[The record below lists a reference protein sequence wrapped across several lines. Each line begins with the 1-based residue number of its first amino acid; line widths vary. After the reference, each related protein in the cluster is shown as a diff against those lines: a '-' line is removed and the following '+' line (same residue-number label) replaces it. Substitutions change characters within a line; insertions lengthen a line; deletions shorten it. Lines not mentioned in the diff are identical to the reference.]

1 MTSWLGWGSSTEED
15 SSSGGELTAEEEES
29 QKIHSTS
36 ELKEMCKNKCQIA
49 TEEEKNKI
57 KEMRKQLK
65 GDLEKYPR
73 DVNDESMRGI
83 FGDFRMLR
91 WLRSR
96 DGDIDEALIAFR
108 IQLEWRININA
119 DERRDTILKKCP
131 NLESFLEHCKTVEI
145 LKYMPQSF
153 IAGRTVDGHLVQ
165 YDFNGQYSLHEIDFD
180 PDQVVNDLDTLYE
193 WIVWYCDEESRRL
206 NKMVY
211 MCRIT
216 DLDGL
221 SIFKHFYPK
230 LLNTIKS
237 YVKGAQEHF
246 AEHVCF
252 VGFVNA
258 PLLFRAIYAIARPV
272 LNENTKKK
280 AKVLGPHDDVTV
292 REVLYEAIPKEY
304 LHKKYGGTMK
314 EIPGLH
320 GFKLLSY
327 VEEEEEEMV
336 KEENK

>member
-1 MTSWLGWGSSTEED
+1 MTSWLGWGSSTEE
-15 SSSGGELTAEEEES
+15 SPELTAEEEES
-29 QKIHSTS
+29 QKIHSIS
-36 ELKEMCKNKCQIA
+36 ELKIMCQKKCKLA
-49 TEEEKNKI
+49 TNEEKDKI
-57 KEMRKQLK
+57 KDMRKLLV
-65 GDLEKYPR
+65 DDFENYPR

-96 DGDIDEALIAFR
+96 DGDINEAVSAFR
-108 IQLEWRININA
+108 IQLKWRVDNGA
-119 DERRDTILKKCP
+119 DDRRDQIIKKCP
-131 NLESFLEHCKTVEI
+131 NLTSFLEYCKTVEI

-153 IAGRTVDGHLVQ
+153 CAGRTVDGHLVQ
-165 YDFNGQYSLHEIDFD
+165 YDFNGQYSLNEIDFN
-180 PDQVVNDLDTLYE
+180 PDDVVNELDTLYE
-193 WIVWYCDEESRRL
+193 WIVYYCDEESRRM
-206 NKMVY
+206 NKLIY

-230 LLNTIKS
+230 LLNTVKA

-280 AKVLGPHDDVTV
+280 VKVLGQHDDETV
-292 REVLYEAIPKEY
+292 QEVLHEAIPKKY
-304 LHKKYGGTMK
+304 LHKKYGGDMK
-314 EIPGLH
+314 NIPGLH

-327 VEEEEEEMV
+327 VEEEEEPMADKV
-336 KEENK
+336 